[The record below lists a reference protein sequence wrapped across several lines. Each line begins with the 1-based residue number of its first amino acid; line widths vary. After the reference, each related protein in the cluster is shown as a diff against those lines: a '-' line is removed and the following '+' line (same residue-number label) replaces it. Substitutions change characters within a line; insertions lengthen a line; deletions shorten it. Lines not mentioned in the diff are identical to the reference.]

1 MEKWNSITLEIVYYV
16 LGWISFFSW
25 TFGFYPQIILNYRR
39 KCVVGLNFDYL
50 VLNLTK
56 QSSYLIYNASLFFS
70 PAVQKQ
76 YHEKYGFGEMIPVAA
91 SDVAFS
97 THSILLTSFALCQVL
112 VYERGSQKVSRP
124 TIGITAAV
132 WVTVLVCLFIAWPHQ
147 SWLWL
152 LSVLN
157 TIQVTLAVIKYIP
170 QALLNFT
177 RKSTEGLAIG
187 IILLDFLGGV
197 TNSTQMI
204 TQSIDQG
211 SFENFRGNS
220 GKILLCLVTI
230 LYDLVILF
238 QHYVLYHSKNVKIS
252 SFSDES
258 RSGSTAPLVRSS
270 DSCQQQNV

>member
-16 LGWISFFSW
+16 LGWIGFFSW

-39 KCVVGLNFDYL
+39 KSVVGLNFDYL

-170 QALLNFT
+170 QVRVL
-177 RKSTEGLAIG
+177 S
-187 IILLDFLGGV
+187 
-197 TNSTQMI
+197 S
-204 TQSIDQG
+204 

-230 LYDLVILF
+230 LYDLVVFF
-238 QHYVLYHSKNVKIS
+238 QHYVLYHSKNEKIP

-258 RSGSTAPLVRSS
+258 RNGSTAPLIRSS
-270 DSCQQQNV
+270 DSCQQDNV